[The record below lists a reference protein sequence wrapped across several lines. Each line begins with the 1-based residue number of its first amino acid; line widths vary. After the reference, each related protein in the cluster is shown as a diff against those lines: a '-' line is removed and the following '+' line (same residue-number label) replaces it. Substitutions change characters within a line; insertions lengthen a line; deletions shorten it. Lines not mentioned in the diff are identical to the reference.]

1 MKTDSQIKTD
11 VEAELQWT
19 PEVDESGIAIKVAE
33 GVVTLIGFVESYA
46 EKHAAVVAAKR
57 VIGVAGVADEIEVR
71 LSPKQA
77 ASDPDIAREAVA
89 ALRADLPFVHDR
101 IKVVVDNAVI
111 TLDGRL
117 DWAYQRDSAV
127 SAVRNLR
134 GVKGVANL
142 LTVQPRVVPAEV
154 RRKIQSAFMRNA
166 QLDANRISIEAKDGE
181 VVLRGTLNSWA
192 EVEEAQRT
200 AWSAP
205 GVSHVRSELK
215 VGAAR

>member
-77 ASDPDIAREAVA
+77 ASDADIAREAVA

-205 GVSHVRSELK
+205 GVSHVTSELK

>member
-19 PEVDESGIAIKVAE
+19 PEIDEAGIAVKAAD
-33 GVVTLIGFVESYA
+33 GVVTLIGFVASFA

-57 VIGVAGVADEIEVR
+57 VIGVAGVADELEVR

-89 ALRADLPFVHDR
+89 ALRADMPFVHDK
-101 IKVVVDNAVI
+101 IKVVVDEGLVV
-111 TLDGRL
+111 LEGRL
-117 DWAYQRDSAV
+117 DWGYQREQAGT
-127 SAVRNLR
+127 AVRNLR
-134 GVKGVANL
+134 GVKGVTNL
-142 LTVQPRVVPAEV
+142 ITVQPRVVPAEV

-166 QLDANRISIEAKDGE
+166 QLDANRIAIEAKDGE
-181 VVLRGTLNSWA
+181 VVLRGTLSSWA

-215 VGAAR
+215 VGAL

>member
-1 MKTDSQIKTD
+1 MKTDSQIKIH
-11 VEAELQWT
+11 VEAELHWT
-19 PEVDESGIAIKVAE
+19 PEVDESGIAVKVADC
-33 GVVTLIGFVESYA
+33 VVTLIGVVESYA
-46 EKHAAVVAAKR
+46 EKHAAVVSAKR
-57 VIGVAGVADEIEVR
+57 VIGVAGVADELEVR

-89 ALRADLPFVHDR
+89 ALRADLPFIHDK
-101 IKVVVDNAVI
+101 IKVVVDNGVI

-117 DWAYQRDSAV
+117 DWGYQRERAG
-127 SAVRNLR
+127 SAVRTIR
-134 GVKGVANL
+134 GIKGVTNL
-142 LTVQPRVVPAEV
+142 IAVQPRVVPAEV

-181 VVLRGTLNSWA
+181 VVLRGTVASWS

-205 GVSHVRSELK
+205 GVTHVRSELK
-215 VGAAR
+215 VGATA

>member
-1 MKTDSQIKTD
+1 MKTDTQIKND
-11 VEAELQWT
+11 VESELQWT
-19 PEVDESGIAIKVAE
+19 PELDEAGIAVKVAD
-33 GVVTLIGFVESYA
+33 GVVTLIGFVGSFA

-89 ALRADLPFVHDR
+89 ALRAELPFVHEKV
-101 IKVVVDNAVI
+101 KVVVDNGVI

-117 DWAYQRDSAV
+117 DWGYQREAAAR
-127 SAVRNLR
+127 AVRNIR
-134 GVKGVANL
+134 GVKVVTNL
-142 LTVQPRVVPAEV
+142 VTVQPRVVPAEL

-166 QLDANRISIEAKDGE
+166 QLDANRISIEANGGE
-181 VVLRGTLNSWA
+181 VVLRGTVGSWG

-205 GVSHVRSELK
+205 GVSHVRCELK
-215 VGAAR
+215 VGATS